1 MKASEMQSIDLV
13 NNNLVVNMP
22 NDQLFELVN
31 NKGLSL
37 DDSETLLDYVKYYGV
52 DEFLF
57 RIEFEE
63 LVVVYH
69 VNGQNVELSFPL
81 ENVEVEPLVL
91 E

>member
-22 NDQLFELVN
+22 NDQIWDLVN

-37 DDSETLLDYVKYYGV
+37 DDSETLFDYVKYYGI

-81 ENVEVEPLVL
+81 ENIQVEPLVL

>member
-13 NNNLVVNMP
+13 NNQLVVNMP

-37 DDSETLLDYVKYYGV
+37 DDSETLFDYVKYYGV

>member
-22 NDQLFELVN
+22 NDQIWDLVN

-37 DDSETLLDYVKYYGV
+37 DDSETLFDYVKYYGV

-69 VNGQNVELSFPL
+69 VNGQSVELSFPL
-81 ENVEVEPLVL
+81 ENVDVEPLVL